1 MDPDPFSLFLVLF
14 ELQGSL
20 LIQFT
25 SLVFLLIAS
34 GLISG
39 AEVAFFSLTKEQL
52 ESEEEQTSRQM
63 KLTQKLLNEPKR
75 LLATILIANNFINIA
90 IVLLFSLISEVLFGK
105 IGNPLIV
112 LLIEIGL
119 ITFLILFFGEIL
131 PKVYANRNALKFSK
145 TMASPIYFIDHYVLF
160 FLTLPMSRVTRFME
174 SRLAQKNNEFSIDK
188 LSQAFELTAEEETTK
203 EEQRILKGIVN
214 FGNTDTKQVMCPRID
229 LFALSQDMNME
240 TITKQILE
248 KGFSRVPV
256 YEESI
261 DKVIGILYTKD
272 LLPYLDQPNF
282 KWHKLI
288 KPPFYVPENKKLDDL
303 LKEFQHKKIH
313 LAVVV
318 DEYGGTSGI
327 ITLEDVIEE
336 IVGDISDEFDDEEL
350 IYSKLDNSTYVFD
363 AKINLKD
370 FFKVIE
376 IEEDEVFEK
385 AKGESESLAG
395 FILELAQVLPKMGQ
409 VISFNSYQ
417 FIIESVDRKRIK
429 RVKVILPKK
438 YD

>member
-1 MDPDPFSLFLVLF
+1 MDPDSTSLFFGLF
-14 ELQGSL
+14 EIQGSFVIQLCSL
-20 LIQFT
+20 L
-25 SLVFLLIAS
+25 LLLIAS

-39 AEVAFFSLTKEQL
+39 AEVAFFSLTKEHL
-52 ESEEEQTSRQM
+52 ESEKEKISRQM
-63 KLTQKLLNEPKR
+63 EITKKLLKQPKR

-90 IVLLFSLISEVLFGK
+90 IVLLFALIGEILFSS
-105 IGNPLIV
+105 IENQLLI

-145 TMASPIYFIDHYVLF
+145 TMAFPVYFIDRYLLF
-160 FLTLPMSRVTRFME
+160 FLTLPMSKVTRFME
-174 SRLAQKNNEFSIDK
+174 SRLLQKNNEFSIDK
-188 LSQAFELTAEEETTK
+188 ISQALELTAEEETTK

-214 FGNTDTKQVMCPRID
+214 FGNTDTKQIMCPRID
-229 LFALSQDMNME
+229 LFALSQEMNLE
-240 TITKQILE
+240 TIINQILQR
-248 KGFSRVPV
+248 GFSRVPV
-256 YEESI
+256 YQETI
-261 DKVIGILYTKD
+261 DNVIGILYTKD
-272 LLPYLDQPNF
+272 LLPYLDRPNF
-282 KWHKLI
+282 KWQKLL

-303 LKEFQHKKIH
+303 LKEFQNKKIH

-318 DEYGGTSGI
+318 DEYGGTSGV

-350 IYSKLDNSTYVFD
+350 IYSKLDNRTYVFD

-370 FFKVIE
+370 FYKVIE
-376 IEEDEVFEK
+376 IDEDEAFEK

-395 FILELAQVLPKMGQ
+395 FILELSQAFPKIGQ
-409 VISFNSYQ
+409 VVLHNSYQ

-429 RVKVILPKK
+429 RVKVILPQKV
-438 YD
+438 

>member
-1 MDPDPFSLFLVLF
+1 MDPDSTSLFFGLF
-14 ELQGSL
+14 EIQGSFVIQLCSL
-20 LIQFT
+20 L
-25 SLVFLLIAS
+25 LLLIAS

-39 AEVAFFSLTKEQL
+39 AEVAFFSLTKEHL
-52 ESEEEQTSRQM
+52 ESEKEKISRQM
-63 KLTQKLLNEPKR
+63 EITKKLLKQPKR

-90 IVLLFSLISEVLFGK
+90 IVLLFALIGEILFSS
-105 IGNPLIV
+105 IENQLLI

-145 TMASPIYFIDHYVLF
+145 TMAFPVYFIDRYLLF
-160 FLTLPMSRVTRFME
+160 FLTLPMSKVTRFME
-174 SRLAQKNNEFSIDK
+174 SRLLQKNNEFSIDK
-188 LSQAFELTAEEETTK
+188 ISQALELTAEEETTK

-229 LFALSQDMNME
+229 LFALSQEMNLE
-240 TITKQILE
+240 TIINQILQR
-248 KGFSRVPV
+248 GFSRVPV
-256 YEESI
+256 YQETI
-261 DKVIGILYTKD
+261 DNVIGILYTKD
-272 LLPYLDQPNF
+272 LLPYLDRPNF
-282 KWHKLI
+282 KWQKLL

-303 LKEFQHKKIH
+303 LKEFQNKKIH

-318 DEYGGTSGI
+318 DEYGGTSGV

-350 IYSKLDNSTYVFD
+350 IYSKLDNRTYVFD

-370 FFKVIE
+370 FYKVIE
-376 IEEDEVFEK
+376 IDEDEAFEK

-395 FILELAQVLPKMGQ
+395 FILELSQAFPKIGQ
-409 VISFNSYQ
+409 VVLHNSYQ

-429 RVKVILPKK
+429 RVKVILPQKV
-438 YD
+438 

>member
-75 LLATILIANNFINIA
+75 LLATILIANNFINIS
-90 IVLLFSLISEVLFGK
+90 IVLLFALISEVLFGK

-229 LFALSQDMNME
+229 LFALSQEMNME

-282 KWHKLI
+282 KWQKLI